1 MNLDENQLGYVAQV
15 VVVSIVLVMI
25 VGNIFGTNDGTI
37 SYLLSLIASHFI
49 IKELKT
55 MQKTQE

>member
-15 VVVSIVLVMI
+15 VVVSILLVMI

>member
-55 MQKTQE
+55 MQKPQE

>member
-15 VVVSIVLVMI
+15 VVVSIVLFMI
-25 VGNIFGTNDGTI
+25 VENIFGTNDGTI

-55 MQKTQE
+55 MQKSQE